1 MHTFYH
7 IPGVAASQTRAQLLH
22 LSMLGQHLWA
32 CSGNERAKGQAARV
46 HPWSRGQW
54 GRGQA
59 GKAKGYAGL
68 RCILKWHQLQ
78 IPLAEFCVS
87 PITAHKI
94 AL

>member
-46 HPWSRGQW
+46 HPWSRGQGAVGQGA
-54 GRGQA
+54 GREGQRIRRPEMHTKMA
-59 GKAKGYAGL
+59 SIANSIG
-68 RCILKWHQLQ
+68 RILCQPHY
-78 IPLAEFCVS
+78 S
-87 PITAHKI
+87 S
-94 AL
+94 